1 MNLKEAVRVDKK
13 RLARFRFESLQA
25 VRVSVSGR
33 PELEDSLRKNFDGAL
48 KAEGVQVDEA
58 FLSGIKKEWR
68 EQISRDI
75 RAKVAAAPEKYPM
88 LSKVVEGKP
97 IRVHV
102 KVDEASHKVKSKEVS
117 R

>member
-1 MNLKEAVRVDKK
+1 MRESIKVDKK
-13 RLARFRFESLQA
+13 KLARFQFKSLQA
-25 VRVSVSGR
+25 VKTSVSEK
-33 PELEDSLRKNFDGAL
+33 PELENSLRKNFDATL

-58 FLSGIKKEWR
+58 FLKDVKKEWR

-102 KVDEASHKVKSKEVS
+102 KVDERSHKVKSKEVK
-117 R
+117 